1 MNRQAVQAALGRG
14 SIALDSCRASITN
27 TSTAQFPCIASI
39 SRRRQPFSTT
49 TARSDEDRPSSQQRS
64 RTAATQLGQLAP
76 RPLREALNGGAPN
89 REPHGLAEIPG
100 IVTRSQGGDPSKII
114 NMRSLRGSLG
124 GRGGR
129 GGRGAGG
136 DRGGRLAPR
145 VPGTGV
151 PYRAEGTRG
160 GRGRGAARGRGRG
173 GRGGRGGAD
182 GKKRAAKKK
191 GPDSDSVANQPKLV
205 WNPEEQALVNRIEQ
219 GVVTDYT
226 PAVTL
231 KTLSGY
237 GPAVATDASLGKV
250 ELALRSMRI
259 MGGGQA
265 FNSDA
270 GVTVDYKAMF
280 HRYRHERKP
289 VFFNS
294 AEEKAWLESSKEDFK
309 VARPAKDIKTMII
322 ETAIL
327 GKYDPPSFVDM
338 KDTVGTLENYHGR
351 TFSYTASNSE
361 AFIEKVQSL
370 LPAQSAPKAQAK
382 RA

>member
-1 MNRQAVQAALGRG
+1 MSRQAVQTALGRG
-14 SIALDSCRASITN
+14 SIAIDSYRASITN

-39 SRRRQPFSTT
+39 SRRGRQPFSTT
-49 TARSDEDRPSSQQRS
+49 TALLDEDRPSSQQRS
-64 RTAATQLGQLAP
+64 RTAANQLGQLAP
-76 RPLREALNGGAPN
+76 RPLREALNGAPNGAPL
-89 REPHGLAEIPG
+89 RGLAEIAG
-100 IVTRSQGGDPSKII
+100 IGSRSSGPVDPSKII
-114 NMRSLRGSLG
+114 NMRSLRGTLG
-124 GRGGR
+124 GRAGRGGR
-129 GGRGAGG
+129 GGS
-136 DRGGRLAPR
+136 DRGGRLVPR
-145 VPGTGV
+145 ALGPGAQRRSDG
-151 PYRAEGTRG
+151 ARG
-160 GRGRGAARGRGRG
+160 GRGRGAARGRGARG
-173 GRGGRGGAD
+173 GRGSGD
-182 GKKRAAKKK
+182 DKKRAKKK

-226 PAVTL
+226 PVVTL

-250 ELALRSMRI
+250 ELAMRSMRI

-270 GVTVDYKAMF
+270 GVTVDHKAMF

-309 VARPAKDIKTMII
+309 VGKPAKDIKTMIV

-338 KDTVGTLENYHGR
+338 KDTVATLENYHGR
-351 TFSYTASNSE
+351 TFSYTAANSQ

-370 LPAQSAPKAQAK
+370 LSQSAPKAQAK